1 MQCSNKYLFC
11 SIESS
16 GGCRGARQ
24 AGRIAR
30 CVRRGEDSG
39 GRSACVEGQGGVVA
53 TCAGAAPRAAAAA
66 RRRLFIINFGP
77 VTSDGRRISRC
88 NLISVQ
94 CLLTLTKASFR
105 NFWVS
110 FKLILILLEC
120 FVFCVTTL
128 SYLNFTT

>member
-1 MQCSNKYLFC
+1 MRWRTAGRQDCTVRATRRGLGWSVSLR
-11 SIESS
+11 
-16 GGCRGARQ
+16 RGA
-24 AGRIAR
+24 
-30 CVRRGEDSG
+30 G
-39 GRSACVEGQGGVVA
+39 GRRRHLRGRRA
-53 TCAGAAPRAAAAA
+53 AAAAA